1 MSADPAPSVPPASSF
16 WRSVAQALRGHH
28 LDYTAEA
35 LPRAVL
41 LLAVPMVL
49 EMVMES
55 LFAVAD
61 VFWVSRL
68 GRGAVAVV
76 GLNES
81 IMTLIYALAIGISI
95 AGAAM
100 VARRIGEKNPDEAA
114 HAAAQLL
121 VLGLGIALLL
131 GAVLGSLAPRLLA
144 LMGAEPDIVT
154 QGTAFSRV
162 MLGGNA
168 TVFLIFL
175 INAVFRGAG
184 DAVIA
189 MRTLWLANGLNILLG
204 PCFIFGW
211 GPFPELGLTGAAVA
225 TNLGRGCGV
234 LYQVWHLLGHH
245 SRIKV
250 RPAHFVP
257 DAAMLR
263 TILRTSGSGIAQML
277 IAMTSWIG
285 LYKILAVSGS
295 AALAGYTIA
304 IRVIIF
310 ALMPAW
316 GLSNAGAT
324 LVGQNLGAGRPDRA
338 EEAVRL
344 AAKYNMLFLGAVG
357 LIFVALAGPIAGLFQ
372 PDPEVFTHAKRA
384 LWVISLAFPLYAA
397 GMCYGGA
404 FNGAGDTWTPTRL
417 NFFCFW
423 LCELPLAWV
432 LAVPAGLGPTGVF
445 IAIPASFSI
454 FALWS
459 MALFRKGA
467 WKTKK
472 I

>member
-1 MSADPAPSVPPASSF
+1 VG
-16 WRSVAQALRGHH
+16 QALRGNH

-35 LPRAVL
+35 LPRSVL

-61 VFWVSRL
+61 VYWVSSL

-100 VARRIGEKNPDEAA
+100 VARRIGEKNPEEAA
-114 HAAAQLL
+114 HAAAQVL
-121 VLGLGIALLL
+121 VLGLGISLVL
-131 GAVLGSLAPRLLA
+131 GALLGSLAPQLLA
-144 LMGAEPDIVT
+144 LMGAEPDIIA
-154 QGTAFSRV
+154 QGTPFSRI

-189 MRTLWLANGLNILLG
+189 MRTLWLANGLNIVLG

-250 RPAHFVP
+250 RAGHFVP
-257 DAAMLR
+257 DGAMLG
-263 TILRTSGSGIAQML
+263 TILRTAGNGIAQML

-285 LYKILAVSGS
+285 LYKILALFGSG
-295 AALAGYTIA
+295 AVAGYTIA

-357 LIFVALAGPIAGLFQ
+357 LVFVALAGPIAGLFH
-372 PDPEVFTHAKRA
+372 PDPEVFRHARRA

-397 GMCYGGA
+397 GMCYGAA

-423 LCELPLAWV
+423 LCEIPLAWV
-432 LAVPAGLGPTGVF
+432 LARPAGLGPTGVF
-445 IAIPASFSI
+445 IAIPASFSV

-459 MALFRKGA
+459 MMLFRKGA
-467 WKTKK
+467 WKAKR